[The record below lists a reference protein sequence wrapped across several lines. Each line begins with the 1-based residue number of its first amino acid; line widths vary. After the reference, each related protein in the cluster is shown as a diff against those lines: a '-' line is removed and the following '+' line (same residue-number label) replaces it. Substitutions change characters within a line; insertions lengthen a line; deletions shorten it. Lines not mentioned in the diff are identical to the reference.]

1 MNELKRVCSPRF
13 LIFAG
18 ALFLLNAILILNG
31 DRSDE
36 EVSGIYDEMVC
47 FASGAGEAA
56 SSAEETAT
64 LAWQDYFTRQGFHFG
79 TEYLFE
85 GSEAIEERAR
95 EDSMEEKILAKEA
108 ANLMLAE
115 AEYIDSFHNSIRDKM
130 EMAAQ
135 MMKAD
140 IVGEDSFEYL
150 NLLKTRYDLSRLGD
164 LQVELSNGIWLDKL
178 YDHFYIQ
185 IFILMLLFVT
195 VYSFFAEKKTGLY
208 YIIHTAEKGRGGL
221 FVTRFFILAGEAFLF
236 SLLFHLESAAIYIH
250 IYGGMEGIHCAAASD
265 ERFLLTA
272 GTLTRVEFTGVMI
285 LVSFATATVLSLLLW
300 YVLSLFRNINIGVF
314 IYLLICGMDI
324 LAYMLIPYKSV
335 LRPFRFV
342 NLYFL
347 LFPNKAL
354 IYYNWGYSFVITSL
368 AETTLV
374 LALALGVSVFL
385 AGCHMSVSRYYS
397 GKENV
402 IESAVNHM
410 METLMRILGKAPD
423 FVKEIYKILV
433 SQRAGILLLLLLYI
447 VIRIPVGPE
456 VYYDATR
463 SYLSQFYR
471 EAEGMGDSAG
481 LETVYRRYRE
491 EYEEFVENL
500 DYNISTAEDVLYY
513 RNSLMSTIDG
523 AVGYVKRM
531 NDQGIDAVILMPYEY
546 VEALGTPQ
554 GENQKKLAL
563 INVLAVMVISCGF
576 LSYEKKNEVY
586 RIALAYCNRRR
597 WIVRKLLANLT
608 LTAIFEAVSYGIYY
622 DKLSGVYDLA
632 NLWAPLKSLPMFEHY
647 AWNPS
652 IFGFIVTDL
661 LTRFVILAALS
672 AVISYV
678 SVYVKY
684 AYCLIISMVVTLPQL
699 LYMIGFDVL
708 DRISIGRY
716 MAFLPCFYEGEAQV
730 HIYYG
735 FAVVMV
741 AAGEFLFY
749 HIIKKETVQ
758 R

>member
-1 MNELKRVCSPRF
+1 MNELKRVCSLRF

-18 ALFLLNAILILNG
+18 ALFLLNAILIING

-47 FASGAGEAA
+47 FASGAEEAV
-56 SSAEETAT
+56 SSREAAT
-64 LAWQDYFTRQGFHFG
+64 LAWQDYFIRHGFHFG

-85 GSEAIEERAR
+85 GPEAIEEMVR
-95 EDSMEEKILAKEA
+95 EDSLEEKILAKEA
-108 ANLMLAE
+108 GNLMLAE
-115 AEYIDSFHNSIRDKM
+115 AEYIDSFHNFVRDKM
-130 EMAAQ
+130 DAAAQ

-140 IVGEDSFEYL
+140 VFGEDSFEYL
-150 NLLKTRYDLSRLGD
+150 NLLKTRYDLSRLGG

-185 IFILMLLFVT
+185 IFTLLLLFVT
-195 VYSFFAEKKTGLY
+195 VYSFFSEKKTGLY
-208 YIIHTAEKGRGGL
+208 YIIHTTKKGRGGL
-221 FVTRFFILAGEAFLF
+221 FVNRFFILAGEAFLF
-236 SLLFHLESAAIYIH
+236 SLLFYLESAAIYLR

-272 GTLTRVEFTGVMI
+272 GTLTRAEFMGVLI
-285 LVSFATATVLSLLLW
+285 LVSFVAATVLSLLLW
-300 YVLSLFRNINIGVF
+300 YVLSLFRNVNIGVF
-314 IYLLICGMDI
+314 IYLLICGVDI

-342 NLYFL
+342 NLYYL
-347 LFPNKAL
+347 LFPNKAMT
-354 IYYNWGYSFVITSL
+354 YYNWGYSFVITSL
-368 AETTLV
+368 AETTMV
-374 LALALGVSVFL
+374 LALVLGVSVFL
-385 AGCHMSVSRYYS
+385 ANLYISVRKYYS

-402 IESAVNHM
+402 IELTISRM
-410 METLMRILGKAPD
+410 MESLMQVLGNMPD

-447 VIRIPVGPE
+447 VIRIPAGTE
-456 VYYDATR
+456 VYYEAFR

-471 EAEGMGDSAG
+471 EAEGMRDSAE
-481 LETVYRRYRE
+481 LETVYRKYQV

-500 DYNISTAEDVLYY
+500 DYSISTAEDVLYY
-513 RNSLMSTIDG
+513 RSSLMSTIDG

-531 NDQGIDAVILMPYEY
+531 NGQGIDAVILMPYEY
-546 VEALGTPQ
+546 MEALGTSQ

-563 INVLAVMVISCGF
+563 INVLAVMIISCGF
-576 LSYEKKNEVY
+576 LSYEKKNEVH

-597 WIVRKLLANLT
+597 WIVRKLLANLA
-608 LTAIFEAVSYGIYY
+608 LTAAFEAISYGIYY
-622 DKLSGVYDLA
+622 YKLSGVYDLA
-632 NLWAPLKSLPMFEHY
+632 NLQAPLKSLPVFENY

-652 IFGFIVTDL
+652 ILGFILTDL
-661 LTRFVILAALS
+661 LMRFVMLAALS
-672 AVISYV
+672 VVISFV
-678 SVYVKY
+678 SVHVKY
-684 AYCLIISMVVTLPQL
+684 VYCLIISMAATLPQF

-716 MAFLPCFYEGEAQV
+716 VAFLPCFYDGGIQI
-730 HIYYG
+730 HIYCW
-735 FAVVMV
+735 FAVFMAVV
-741 AAGEFLFY
+741 GGFLFY
-749 HIIKKETVQ
+749 HIVKKETVQ